1 MCSSHLVDASVTYKV
16 ERSYYKLNF
25 YLKTLINAV
34 RPYMPTKTQG
44 FNINQKYKMKAYQYN
59 INYLDLESLD
69 SFIERFFKDIISPLE
84 SGKDVY
90 ISLTLIYE
98 NSV

>member
-1 MCSSHLVDASVTYKV
+1 
-16 ERSYYKLNF
+16 
-25 YLKTLINAV
+25 
-34 RPYMPTKTQG
+34 MPTKTQG
-44 FNINQKYKMKAYQYN
+44 FKINKKYKMKAYQYN